1 MTPKGLTLSQTAEN
15 PRQRE
20 NHKPSQHGGW
30 WGSCQITEPEQLRER
45 LRTGNSAAGRRGNA
59 SSRPQWQGLA
69 HRAQREG
76 GKLQRLARMFVP
88 WRYWLNT
95 TLQLS
100 LQEAGPRRNSGKKV
114 IRQREIN
121 VTRIKKKER
130 TRTLMI
136 PRKYFESG
144 RQSKESTDKLLK

>member
-1 MTPKGLTLSQTAEN
+1 MAGVSTQGAE
-15 PRQRE
+15 
-20 NHKPSQHGGW
+20 
-30 WGSCQITEPEQLRER
+30 
-45 LRTGNSAAGRRGNA
+45 GR
-59 SSRPQWQGLA
+59 
-69 HRAQREG
+69 